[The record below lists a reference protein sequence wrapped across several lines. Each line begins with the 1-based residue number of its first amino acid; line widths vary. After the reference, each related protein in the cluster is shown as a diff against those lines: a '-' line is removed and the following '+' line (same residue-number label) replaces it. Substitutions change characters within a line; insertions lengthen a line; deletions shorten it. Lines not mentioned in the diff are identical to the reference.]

1 MAPAVVLGAAQT
13 LSLFSNAKSY
23 SFSREESV
31 IVPPGAGADVAK
43 DRISASV
50 DTVSLS
56 SQSRQAVADVKK
68 EETAVKAAER
78 EKVVEKESA
87 IANSEGS
94 NEVAAKVEFVYDQN
108 GELSVKYMD
117 TSGRLV
123 YQLPSELQ
131 LQMKEAASKAD
142 TTVDTKA

>member
-23 SFSREESV
+23 SPSREEKV
-31 IVPPGAGADVAK
+31 TTPPGADVTK
-43 DRISASV
+43 DRSSVPV

-56 SQSRQAVADVKK
+56 SQSRQAVAEVKK
-68 EETAVKAAER
+68 EETAVEAAER
-78 EKVVEKESA
+78 EKAVREEST
-87 IANSEGS
+87 IANSERSSGA
-94 NEVAAKVEFVYDQN
+94 AAKVEFVYDLN

-123 YQLPSELQ
+123 YQLPSELV

>member
-23 SFSREESV
+23 SSPREEKVADS
-31 IVPPGAGADVAK
+31 PGADVTK
-43 DRISASV
+43 GRISAPV

-56 SQSRQAVADVKK
+56 LRSRQAVTDVKK
-68 EETAVKAAER
+68 EETAIEAAEK
-78 EKVVEKESA
+78 EKAVKEEST
-87 IANSEGS
+87 IANSEIS
-94 NEVAAKVEFVYDQN
+94 NETVAKVEFVYDLN

>member
-13 LSLFSNAKSY
+13 LSLFSNTKSY
-23 SFSREESV
+23 SPSREEKV
-31 IVPPGAGADVAK
+31 TTPQVADVTK
-43 DRISASV
+43 NRSSVPV

-56 SQSRQAVADVKK
+56 LQSRQAVAEVKK
-68 EETAVKAAER
+68 EETAIEAAER
-78 EKVVEKESA
+78 EKTAKEESA
-87 IANSEGS
+87 IANSERS
-94 NEVAAKVEFVYDQN
+94 NGAAAKVEFVYDLN

-123 YQLPSELQ
+123 YQLPSELV

>member
-23 SFSREESV
+23 SSSQEDGV
-31 IVPPGAGADVAK
+31 TVPPGVGADVPK
-43 DRISASV
+43 DRISVSV

-68 EETAVKAAER
+68 EETAIKAAER
-78 EKVVEKESA
+78 EKAAKEEST
-87 IANSEGS
+87 IVTSERS
-94 NEVAAKVEFVYDQN
+94 NEAAAKVEFVYDLN

>member
-1 MAPAVVLGAAQT
+1 MAPAVALGATQT

-23 SFSREESV
+23 SSSREVSV
-31 IVPPGAGADVAK
+31 TVLPGAGVDGAK

-68 EETAVKAAER
+68 EETAIKEAER
-78 EKVVEKESA
+78 EKVVKEEA
-87 IANSEGS
+87 TIANSERSSGA
-94 NEVAAKVEFVYDQN
+94 AAKVAFVYDLN

-131 LQMKEAASKAD
+131 LHMKEAASKAD
-142 TTVDTKA
+142 TSVDTKA

>member
-23 SFSREESV
+23 SPSREEKV
-31 IVPPGAGADVAK
+31 TTPPGADAVK
-43 DRISASV
+43 DRSSASV

-56 SQSRQAVADVKK
+56 SQSRQAVAEVKN
-68 EETAVKAAER
+68 EETAIEAAER
-78 EKVVEKESA
+78 EKAVREEST
-87 IANSEGS
+87 IANSERS
-94 NEVAAKVEFVYDQN
+94 NGAAAKVEFVYDLN

-123 YQLPSELQ
+123 YQLPSELV

>member
-1 MAPAVVLGAAQT
+1 MALAVVLGAAQA

-23 SFSREESV
+23 SSSREESV
-31 IVPPGAGADVAK
+31 IVPPGAGVDVAK

-56 SQSRQAVADVKK
+56 SQSRQAVAGVKK

>member
-1 MAPAVVLGAAQT
+1 MAPAVVLGAAQK

-23 SFSREESV
+23 SPSREEKV
-31 IVPPGAGADVAK
+31 TTPPGADVTK
-43 DRISASV
+43 DRSSVPV

-56 SQSRQAVADVKK
+56 SQSRQAVAEVKK
-68 EETAVKAAER
+68 EETAVEAAER
-78 EKVVEKESA
+78 EKAVREEST
-87 IANSEGS
+87 IANSERSSGA
-94 NEVAAKVEFVYDQN
+94 AAKVEFVYDLN

-123 YQLPSELQ
+123 YQLPSELV